1 MAKTKAAFAGVT
13 FDADPADE
21 LVRVRV
27 LRRGDGKISTGQH
40 DPQGGD
46 YLYEAGDIFSIP
58 RYIAEIHATDERGY
72 VEILPP
78 EKPKAPEPEPEVV
91 DEAPEPEREL
101 PASFDQD
108 GDGHPGGG
116 VPAKRGPGRPP
127 KAAE

>member
-27 LRRGDGKISTGQH
+27 LRRGDGKISTGEH
-40 DPQGGD
+40 DNRGGD
-46 YLYEAGDIFSIP
+46 LLYETGDEFMIA
-58 RYIAEIHATDERGY
+58 RHIAEVHATDERGY
-72 VEILPP
+72 VEILP
-78 EKPKAPEPEPEVV
+78 EK
-91 DEAPEPEREL
+91 REL

-108 GDGHPGGG
+108 GDGNPGGG

-127 KAAE
+127 KDAE